1 MIESSLDYNRR
12 RDKLLIE
19 IKSVSYSRELRLM
32 LQNIDEMVSELS
44 RAEVHARRNNKPI
57 SELQEL
63 KRVNDSINF
72 LEKWILMG
80 ALIGN

>member
-1 MIESSLDYNRR
+1 MIESSLDYNTR

-19 IKSVSYSRELRLM
+19 IKSVSYSKELRVM
-32 LQNIDEMVSELS
+32 LQNIDEMVRELS

-63 KRVNDSINF
+63 KRVNDAINF

>member
-1 MIESSLDYNRR
+1 
-12 RDKLLIE
+12 
-19 IKSVSYSRELRLM
+19 M

>member
-1 MIESSLDYNRR
+1 MIESSLDYNTR

-19 IKSVSYSRELRLM
+19 IKSVSYSKELRVM
-32 LQNIDEMVSELS
+32 LQNIDEMVRELS